1 MSSSTTERGAV
12 SENDLDFIAFAFERQ
27 KNPEAARWG
36 AMLRLSLLVPSGYSY
51 VMDSCRVLLFL
62 LVSDVGSKSSNPAI
76 VSAQQV
82 DRSPVRTS
90 QAPPGSQISSACIK
104 SPLFSLTDSGVEPLE
119 SSNRAKSVVASA
131 FSLWQGRQEER

>member
-12 SENDLDFIAFAFERQ
+12 SENHLDFIAFAFERQ

-36 AMLRLSLLVPSGYSY
+36 AMLRLSLLVPSGY

-90 QAPPGSQISSACIK
+90 QAPPGSQFPSASIK

-119 SSNRAKSVVASA
+119 SSNRVKSVVASA

>member
-36 AMLRLSLLVPSGYSY
+36 AMLRLSLLVPSGY

-90 QAPPGSQISSACIK
+90 QAPPGSQISSVPIK

-119 SSNRAKSVVASA
+119 SSNRVKSVVASA
-131 FSLWQGRQEER
+131 FSLWQARQEER